1 MIYCCNVFSCIEL
14 VSRCSGGDSI
24 LFKVKLFVMV
34 ILMVFDVGLN
44 SSVEHET
51 YGIWNREARDG
62 TILALILG

>member
-1 MIYCCNVFSCIEL
+1 ML

-34 ILMVFDVGLN
+34 FLMVFDMGLN

-51 YGIWNREARDG
+51 FGMQDREAKDG